1 MAIFSIHHFHE
12 FVNTSGIENY
22 ERGERMAFPDNL
34 KRLREM
40 RGISTAEL
48 AESAGI
54 AQPQIVKYESG
65 TTVPNAITA
74 VAIAERLG
82 TTVESLVRG
91 NSNEA

>member
-1 MAIFSIHHFHE
+1 
-12 FVNTSGIENY
+12 
-22 ERGERMAFPDNL
+22 MAFPDNL

-54 AQPQIVKYESG
+54 TQPQIVKYESG
-65 TTVPNAITA
+65 KTLPNVITA
-74 VAIAERLG
+74 VEIAERLG

-91 NSNEA
+91 DCIEA

>member
-1 MAIFSIHHFHE
+1 MK
-12 FVNTSGIENY
+12 G
-22 ERGERMAFPDNL
+22 GERMAFPDNL

-65 TTVPNAITA
+65 MTVPNI
-74 VAIAERLG
+74 IAGVKIANRLG
-82 TTVESLVRG
+82 TTVEQLVNG
-91 NSNEA
+91 GDPE

>member
-1 MAIFSIHHFHE
+1 MK
-12 FVNTSGIENY
+12 G
-22 ERGERMAFPDNL
+22 GERMAFPDNL

-65 TTVPNAITA
+65 MTVPNAIAA
-74 VAIAERLG
+74 VKIAKRLG
-82 TTVESLVRG
+82 TTVEHLVEG
-91 NSNEA
+91 GDSE